1 MLENL
6 KWDHLK
12 RVTPWRLSS
21 LYALIGGLWIV
32 FSDRVLGFFVVDHDI
47 YIQLSTVK
55 GWLYV
60 VVTSVLLYFLFYWGV
75 KSQQESEV
83 ALQESYIQLQ
93 LKHTELQTA
102 HEEMEATHEELV
114 AAEEEL
120 KQQFYE
126 VQEQEAYYRRI
137 YEGISSGI
145 LVQDRFGKLIHANDA
160 ASRLLKRS
168 RLQLSGPTLF
178 DGTWEAKFSE
188 GTPFRW
194 EELPGDVLS
203 GNTRSSMYRV
213 IEVSG
218 ETIPKSWLSIH
229 SDPIQNV
236 NAEHDQEIVTTLVD
250 ITEEKTLETYE
261 HLLKE
266 IDRLVLQEK
275 PLAEIEK
282 YLCEQLVKEMDLPW
296 VWIGM
301 KKDDGMVEF
310 RAQAGI
316 KNVDSL
322 IVRWDESPYGQGAV
336 GRTIQTGG
344 KHVDVLEGNPL
355 FEAWK
360 EFAEQNGLRSVAAFP
375 LTHQGET
382 FGALTLYSREA
393 DFFDVKR
400 IAFLER
406 FSLQLALTFNSA
418 QDREHLERYR
428 LLAEDS
434 LEIILFIHPD
444 GRIIDANE
452 AAVNRYGYTREELTH
467 LHIQDLR
474 LLEDKSALFNQL
486 QKARLGI
493 QFESL
498 HRCKDGSVFP
508 VDVSSKGT
516 IFHGNPIIVSIIRE
530 TTERKNAEA
539 MVWLAKERA
548 QVTLDS
554 IGDAVITT
562 DVLGI
567 VEYLNPIAEALTGWT
582 TSEAVGHPLEQVFR
596 IVNEKTGKSVESPIV
611 RCLREGRIVG
621 LANHTVL
628 IHREGQRIAIEDSA
642 APIRDRQEAVIGGV
656 LVFHDVSDKRNLMR
670 ELAHQAH
677 HDALTS
683 LPNRLLFNELL
694 NQALAQARRK
704 RSRLA
709 VLFLDLDRFKLIN
722 DTMGHNM
729 GDRLLKESSERLKQA
744 LREGDT
750 IARQGGDEF
759 LVLLPEI
766 GQEEEAASITE
777 RILAVFLKPFVLD
790 WNEVFI
796 STSVGISLYPNDGSD
811 LETLVKQADT
821 AMYYAKEQGRNNY
834 QFFTP
839 ELNSRAHERLSL
851 ENSLRR
857 ALEREEFV
865 LYYQP
870 QVDFESGCIVGV
882 EALIR
887 WNSVERGI
895 VSPDAFISIAEET
908 GLIVPIGEWVLRRAC
923 TQNLAWQEQG
933 YPPWR
938 IAVNISARQLQE
950 PHFIELVARILQETE
965 MDPQWLE
972 IEITESIAME
982 KGESSVE
989 MLRSIKELGVRIS
1002 IDDFGTGFSSLNYL
1016 RQLPVDTLKI
1026 DQSFVRDICP
1036 DANGEAVIT
1045 AIILLAQNLRLKVIA
1060 EGVETE
1066 TQWSFLKDK
1075 RCDEM
1080 QGYFFS
1086 KPLPAEDLEKRF
1098 LHPQG

>member
-12 RVTPWRLSS
+12 RVTPWRLSC
-21 LYALIGGLWIV
+21 LYALIGGLWIL
-32 FSDRVLGFFVVDHDI
+32 FSDRALGFFVKDYDL
-47 YIQLSTVK
+47 YIQLATVK
-55 GWLYV
+55 GWVYV
-60 VVTSVLLYFLFYWGV
+60 VVTSLLLYFLFYRGM
-75 KSQQESEV
+75 KTLQESEE
-83 ALQESYIQLQ
+83 ALQESYQQLQ
-93 LKHTELQTA
+93 LKHVELETA

-137 YEGISSGI
+137 YEGISCGI

-160 ASRLLKRS
+160 ACRLLMRS
-168 RLQLSGPTLF
+168 RLQLAAPTLF
-178 DGTWEAKFSE
+178 DGTWQAKFSE

-194 EELPGDVLS
+194 EELPKEVLS
-203 GNTRSSMYRV
+203 RNAGPSMYRV

-236 NAEHDQEIVTTLVD
+236 NIEHDQEIVTTLVD

-275 PLAEIEK
+275 PLPEIKK
-282 YLCEQLVKEMDLPW
+282 YLCEQLVREMDFPW
-296 VWIGM
+296 VWVGM

-316 KNVDSL
+316 TNVDSL
-322 IVRWDESPYGQGAV
+322 VVRWDESPYGQGAV
-336 GRTIQTGG
+336 GRTIQTGE
-344 KHVDVLEGNPL
+344 KQVDVLEGNPF

-360 EFAEQNGLRSVAAFP
+360 DFFEQNGLRSVAAFP

-382 FGALTLYSREA
+382 FGALTLYSSKA
-393 DFFDVKR
+393 DFFNAKR
-400 IAFLER
+400 IAFLEH
-406 FSLQLALTFNSA
+406 FSLQLALTFNTA

-434 LEIILFIHPD
+434 LEIILFIEPD
-444 GRIIDANE
+444 GRIVDANE
-452 AAVNRYGYTREELTH
+452 AAVNRYGSTREELMSM
-467 LHIQDLR
+467 HIHDIR
-474 LLEDKSALFNQL
+474 LIEDEVVFSNQF
-486 QKARLGI
+486 QEAQSGI
-493 QFESL
+493 QFECL

-508 VDVSSKGT
+508 VDVSSKGA
-516 IFHGNPIIVSIIRE
+516 IFHGNPIIVSLIRDI
-530 TTERKNAEA
+530 TERKNAEA
-539 MVWLAKERA
+539 MVWLEKERA

-582 TSEAVGHPLEQVFR
+582 TLEAVGRPLEQVFQ
-596 IVNEKTGKSVESPIV
+596 IVNEKTSTPVENPIV

-628 IHREGQRIAIEDSA
+628 IHREGQRVAIEDSA
-642 APIRDRQEAVIGGV
+642 APIRDRQAAVIGGV

-677 HDALTS
+677 HDALTG
-683 LPNRLLFNELL
+683 LPNRLLFNEHL
-694 NQALAQARRK
+694 NQALAQAKRK

-709 VLFLDLDRFKLIN
+709 VLFLDLDHFKLIN
-722 DTMGHNM
+722 DTLGHNM
-729 GDRLLKESSERLKQA
+729 GDLLLKACSDRLMQA

-766 GQEEEAASITE
+766 RQEEEAASIAE
-777 RILAVFLKPFVLD
+777 RILTVFLKPFVLE

-821 AMYYAKEQGRNNY
+821 AMYYAKEQGRNTY
-834 QFFTP
+834 QFFTH
-839 ELNSRAHERLSL
+839 ELNSRAHERFSL
-851 ENSLRR
+851 ENNLRK

-870 QVDFESGCIVGV
+870 QVDFNSGCIVGV

-887 WNSVERGI
+887 WNSVDRGI
-895 VSPDAFISIAEET
+895 VSPEAFISLAEET

-923 TQNLAWQEQG
+923 TQNVAWQKQG
-933 YPPWR
+933 YMPWR
-938 IAVNISARQLQE
+938 IAVNISARQFQE
-950 PHFIELVARILQETE
+950 PHFIELVAQILQETE
-965 MDPQWLE
+965 MEPQWLE

-982 KGESSVE
+982 KGESSVN

-1016 RQLPVDTLKI
+1016 SQLPVDTLKI

-1045 AIILLAQNLRLKVIA
+1045 AIIMLAQNLSLKVIA

-1066 TQWSFLKDK
+1066 AQWSFLKDK
-1075 RCDEM
+1075 HCDEM

-1086 KPLPAEDLEKRF
+1086 KPLPTEDLEKRF
-1098 LHPQG
+1098 LYPLA